1 MADYNIPVENRYSK
15 HDEWVRQDEDGCF
28 VIGVTDYAQQQL
40 GDVVF
45 VEVPEPGSRFEVE
58 DSFGVIESVKA
69 VSDLFAP
76 IAGEI
81 VRVNETLEDVP
92 ESVNEDCYGAA
103 WIIVIRSTNENPL
116 ADLMDATAYQQYIAE
131 RED

>member
-15 HDEWVRQDEDGCF
+15 HDEWVRLDKDGSYL
-28 VIGVTDYAQQQL
+28 IGVTDYAQQQL

-45 VEVPEPGSRFEVE
+45 VEVPEPGNRFETE

-76 IAGEI
+76 ITGE
-81 VRVNETLEDVP
+81 VARVNEALEEAP
-92 ESVNEDCYGAA
+92 ELINEDCYGAA
-103 WIIVIRSTNENPL
+103 WIVAIRSDGEDPL
-116 ADLMDATAYQQYIAE
+116 AELMDATAYQAYITE